1 MEMFHCS
8 GAEEDE
14 DADPECG
21 SLKGDRFVGFFF
33 AFFCIIGLEEH
44 RVQKERKKTEDEK
57 QLHKKDGQILRMML
71 DPAAGLRG
79 DELIDIVEID
89 ATGKQQDDEQET
101 CDFLVMLIERI
112 GDRLDLLLGHCALQ
126 PRSHSHDEERDSAD
140 PNNCCGQMHPMIEDR
155 NHRVEVCDETEKRV
169 HRSMWEE
176 REGGRSRPLVGT
188 VSGSS
193 VLILRRN

>member
-1 MEMFHCS
+1 MFHCG
-8 GAEEDE
+8 GAEENE
-14 DADPECG
+14 NADPEG
-21 SLKGDRFVGFFF
+21 RLLERDRFVGFFF
-33 AFFCIIGLEEH
+33 AFFCIVGLEEH

-57 QLHKKDGQILRMML
+57 QLHKKDGQILGMML

-79 DELIDIVEID
+79 DKLIHIVEID
-89 ATGKQQDDEQET
+89 ATGKQEDDEQDT

-112 GDRLDLLLGHCALQ
+112 GDRLDLLLRHCALQ
-126 PRSHSHDEERDSAD
+126 PRSHSHDEKRDSTD
-140 PNNCCGQMHPMIEDR
+140 PNNRCRQVHPVVEDWDQ
-155 NHRVEVCDETEKRV
+155 RVEVCDETEKRV

-193 VLILRRN
+193 VLILHRN

>member
-1 MEMFHCS
+1 MFHCG
-8 GAEEDE
+8 GAEENE
-14 DADPECG
+14 NADPEG
-21 SLKGDRFVGFFF
+21 SLLERDRFVGFFF
-33 AFFCIIGLEEH
+33 AFFRIVGLEEH

-71 DPAAGLRG
+71 DSAAGLRG

-89 ATGKQQDDEQET
+89 ATGKQQDDEQYT

-112 GDRLDLLLGHCALQ
+112 SDWLDLLLGHCALQ

-140 PNNCCGQMHPMIEDR
+140 PNNRCGQMHPMIEDR
-155 NHRVEVCDETEKRV
+155 NQRIEVCDETEKCI
-169 HRSMWEE
+169 HRLVRKE
-176 REGGRSRPLVGT
+176 REGGRSRSLVGT

-193 VLILRRN
+193 VLILHRN